1 LIAGPGTFSC
11 TKPLRVAYSATPGRD
26 LLEPERLWQRRF
38 GGRSEILGEAV
49 ELSGVKYTV
58 VGVAPVGFAGMLP
71 GIESPPSVPR
81 STIPPAGVQ
90 ENACHAPA
98 AVPFVPTI

>member
-1 LIAGPGTFSC
+1 
-11 TKPLRVAYSATPGRD
+11 
-26 LLEPERLWQRRF
+26 
-38 GGRSEILGEAV
+38 
-49 ELSGVKYTV
+49 VKYTV